1 MYGNMKATEAD
12 LKEALSQANADFV
25 YKLENKLDTYVGS
38 GSMLNLSGG
47 QKQRIAI
54 ARALIKKPK
63 ILILD
68 EATSAL
74 DNKSEQ
80 EVQSAIEKISKEMGS
95 ALTIIMI
102 AHRLSTIAT
111 ADHLA
116 FIKDNKTVV
125 EASKGTNEYDELF
138 ESLKDHNYKHQLDV
152 VE

>member
-1 MYGNMKATEAD
+1 
-12 LKEALSQANADFV
+12 
-25 YKLENKLDTYVGS
+25 
-38 GSMLNLSGG
+38 
-47 QKQRIAI
+47 
-54 ARALIKKPK
+54 
-63 ILILD
+63 
-68 EATSAL
+68 
-74 DNKSEQ
+74 
-80 EVQSAIEKISKEMGS
+80 MGS

-116 FIKDNKTVV
+116 FIKDNKTVI